1 MASPLRV
8 TYRQDWRGSGGSWP
22 PSMGPPPFGDGNSTG
37 VTLLAARFRQLQWGH
52 RLSAMETPK
61 PGPDASYEEMLQWGH
76 RLSAMETFQ
85 TVADLDKQARL
96 QWGHRLSAMET
107 STFKIV
113 VGCVVIAS
121 MGPPPFGDG
130 NTLLRWTKIW
140 ERTTLQWGHRL
151 SAMETWLAEPR
162 LDLGD
167 EGFNGATAFRRWKQR

>member
-1 MASPLRV
+1 
-8 TYRQDWRGSGGSWP
+8 
-22 PSMGPPPFGDGNSTG
+22 MGPPPFGDGNAKLCGCS
-37 VTLLAARFRQLQWGH
+37 ARRNPSFNGATAFRRWKL
-52 RLSAMETPK
+52 ETT
-61 PGPDASYEEMLQWGH
+61 EITRIRILRLQWGH

-130 NTLLRWTKIW
+130 NYHHMASSMSVMTC
-140 ERTTLQWGHRL
+140 
-151 SAMETWLAEPR
+151 
-162 LDLGD
+162 
-167 EGFNGATAFRRWKQR
+167 FNGATAFRRWKHLIALDENLGTHHASMGPPPFGDGNMASRATARPRR